1 MSKKPSREKR
11 NRDSDGYSHRRRA
24 RGPLSPDAAPQRRT
38 PRLRADAV
46 DIPSREHI
54 IAELRQHGVP
64 LRADELAAKLGVSTP
79 AEREAFDARLAAME
93 RDGQLMTNRKGVL
106 CVADKLDLV
115 AGTVQ
120 GHPDGFG
127 FLVPDDGS
135 ADTFLTPAEM
145 RKVLHGDRVSVRPTG
160 VDRRGRREGAIV
172 DVLARVNRE
181 VVGRLYEDRGIW
193 FLVAENKRINQD
205 ILVPPDLKG
214 SAEPG
219 QVVVVELIEQPSA
232 HREPLGRVVRVLG
245 RYTDPGMEIEIAL
258 SKHALPHEFS
268 ATAKRQAAR
277 LPSEVRPADRAGRLD
292 LTALPLVTIDGETAR
307 DFDDAVYCERSG
319 KGFRLVVAIADV
331 SHYVRD
337 GDALDRDARERGTSV
352 YFPRRVI
359 PMLPEALSNE
369 LCSLKPDVDRLC
381 MACELTIDGRG
392 NITHYRFVPAVM
404 HSRARLTYTQVWS
417 WLSGSGEARPPEARA
432 LLPRLENLHALYKTL
447 AAARARRGAI
457 DFDTLELALEFD
469 AQGKIE
475 RIVPVPRND
484 AHRIIEECM
493 LAANVCAA
501 AYLIASKH
509 PALFRIHEGPTPEKL
524 EALKEFLAGSG
535 LSLSGGDAPTSG
547 DYAKLLAKIRG
558 RPDEN
563 LLQTVLLR
571 SLQQAVYGP
580 DNVGHFGLGYDA
592 YTHFTSPIR
601 RYPDLLIHRAI
612 KACVAG
618 TRYQPGG
625 ATWTELGVHCSLTE
639 RRADEASRDVENWLK
654 CYFMQ
659 DRVGETFAGTVSG
672 VTHFGLFVTL
682 DGLNID
688 GLVHVTELGSD
699 YFHLDPVRHALVGER
714 TRASWRLADRISVK
728 VARVD
733 LEQTKIDFVLAEASE
748 ARPSGA
754 GRPAR

>member
-1 MSKKPSREKR
+1 LRKKRGRGGDVKR
-11 NRDSDGYSHRRRA
+11 GRGSDAYGRRRRA
-24 RGPLSPDAAPQRRT
+24 TKPPSAESGDHRGRIRAVEIPAREDIIEA
-38 PRLRADAV
+38 LRK
-46 DIPSREHI
+46 
-54 IAELRQHGVP
+54 HGVP
-64 LRADELAAKLGVSTP
+64 MRADELAAYLHI
-79 AEREAFDARLAAME
+79 AADARDAFQARIAAME
-93 RDGQLMTNRKGVL
+93 RDGQLMTNRKGAL
-106 CVADKLDLV
+106 CVAAKLDLV

-127 FLVPDDGS
+127 FLVPDAGGPDI
-135 ADTFLTPAEM
+135 FLAPPEM
-145 RKVLHGDRVSVRPTG
+145 RKALHGDRVTVRTIG
-160 VDRRGRREGAIV
+160 VDRRGRPEGAIV
-172 DVLARVNRE
+172 DVLSRANRE
-181 VVGRLYEDRGIW
+181 VVGRLYDERGIW

-205 ILVPPDLKG
+205 ILVPPDMKG
-214 SAEPG
+214 NAEPG
-219 QVVVVELIEQPSA
+219 QVVIAEIIEQPST
-232 HREPLGRVVRVLG
+232 HREPLARVVRVLG

-258 SKHALPHEFS
+258 SKHALPHEF
-268 ATAKRQAAR
+268 ATAAKRQAAR
-277 LPSEVRPADRAGRLD
+277 FPAEVRASEREGRLD

-307 DFDDAVYCERSG
+307 DFDDAVYCERVG
-319 KGFRLVVAIADV
+319 KGFRLIVAIADV
-331 SHYVRD
+331 SHYVHD

-381 MACELTIDGRG
+381 VACEMAIDGRG
-392 NITHYRFVPAVM
+392 NIARYRFAPAVM
-404 HSRARLTYTQVWS
+404 HSKGRLTYTQVWS
-417 WLSGSGEARPPEARA
+417 WLSRPEEARTNEAQA
-432 LLPRLENLHALYKTL
+432 LRPHLDSLYTLYKLL

-457 DFDTLELALEFD
+457 DFDTLELGLEFD

-501 AYLIASKH
+501 TYLIECKH

-524 EALKEFLAGSG
+524 EALKEFLAGSA
-535 LSLSGGDAPTSG
+535 LALTGGDAPTPK
-547 DYAKLLAKIRG
+547 DYAKLLAKIHG

-601 RYPDLLIHRAI
+601 RYPDLLIHRSI
-612 KACVAG
+612 KACLSG
-618 TRYQPGG
+618 RRYHPGG
-625 ATWTELGVHCSLTE
+625 ASWSELGVHCSLTE
-639 RRADEASRDVENWLK
+639 RRADEATRDVENWLK

-659 DRVGETFAGTVSG
+659 DRVGETYSGTISG
-672 VTHFGLFVTL
+672 VTHFGVFVTL
-682 DGLNID
+682 DGLSID
-688 GLVHVTELGSD
+688 GLVHVTELGPD
-699 YFHLDPVRHALVGER
+699 YFHFDAVRHALIGER
-714 TRASWRLADRISVK
+714 TGKSWRLADRIRVK

-733 LEQTKIDFVLAEASE
+733 LEQTKIDFVLADDA
-748 ARPSGA
+748 ADN
-754 GRPAR
+754 